1 MKVFVKKGVAVKFGE
16 RITAFGRGE
25 CELPAFQAE
34 YLIGKGWAELIEE
47 KKKVKP
53 KVVTVQEVKAETR
66 PVRKKV
72 K

>member
-1 MKVFVKKGVAVKFGE
+1 MKVRVKKGIAVRFGD
-16 RITAFGRGE
+16 RIVAFGPGE
-25 CELPAFQAE
+25 HDLPQVQAN
-34 YLIGKGWAELIEE
+34 YLVDKGHAELIKEE
-47 KKKVKP
+47 KKP